1 MAKMSLE
8 EAKNKSVLH
17 VYSSEALKLV
27 KSYSFDV
34 NKGNSFNVLIW
45 VTLSMQN
52 VLRIETRIFI
62 CPWNQNTGT
71 KRSLWVVVHTAFIQ
85 KLLTKQLRV

>member
-8 EAKNKSVLH
+8 EAKNKNVLH

-34 NKGNSFNVLIW
+34 NKGNSFNVLI
-45 VTLSMQN
+45 
-52 VLRIETRIFI
+52 
-62 CPWNQNTGT
+62 
-71 KRSLWVVVHTAFIQ
+71 
-85 KLLTKQLRV
+85 

>member
-34 NKGNSFNVLIW
+34 NKGSSFNVLI
-45 VTLSMQN
+45 
-52 VLRIETRIFI
+52 
-62 CPWNQNTGT
+62 
-71 KRSLWVVVHTAFIQ
+71 
-85 KLLTKQLRV
+85 